1 MTKSRTISETLIM
14 SIEINRVYILNR
26 DTGSILYLT
35 LNNGNPHV
43 SFVRN
48 GYSLQYLNIDE
59 IILILRSL
67 IENNIY
73 KDIILLDL
81 NRSIVPSVIEK
92 IKSICTK
99 IKLSPYIS
107 SNDHDMCLMFCYLD
121 KEKILNTKI
130 GSKSFIIVSLYS

>member
-1 MTKSRTISETLIM
+1 MTKITKISETLIM

-26 DTGSILYLT
+26 DTGSVLFLT
-35 LNNGNPHV
+35 LNNGNPDV

-48 GYSLQYLNIDE
+48 GYSLRYLNIDE

-81 NRSIVPSVIEK
+81 NKSIVPDIKEK

-99 IKLSPYIS
+99 IKSSPYIS
-107 SNDHDMCLMFCYLD
+107 SNDHEMCLMFCYLD
-121 KEKILNTKI
+121 KKKILNTKI
-130 GSKSFIIVSLYS
+130 V